1 MSGSHRVAGR
11 GAGGPGGLVLLLCVL
26 GAWLPA
32 YGDTSPRTVRPPTRV
47 AGPLPFY
54 YDLYTFRG
62 EAGHTQVVAAFAV
75 PVRRLEREERD
86 GQVLYRFDVTLSL
99 ADTALRTVYR
109 TDDSVFVGSARPLE
123 RGHLLS
129 THVEV
134 EAPPSRTTVQRVV
147 MTDATTPGVGQ
158 LYDSAFPIPDYSG
171 TDLMLS
177 DIALGQ
183 RPATVGWRRGDVT
196 LALLPTSQFP
206 ESSFDVY
213 YEIYNL
219 PYGHTYD
226 TEIAVERVGEAGLEA
241 GGEPVR
247 LRFSGKS
254 TGSRDGSVAELH
266 HVDASVARGRYRLT
280 VTITDRETGEAAS
293 ESRLFR
299 VRGWDPGATMVAAL
313 PRASR

>member
-1 MSGSHRVAGR
+1 MPGRV
-11 GAGGPGGLVLLLCVL
+11 VLLLCIL

-32 YGDTSPRTVRPPTRV
+32 REDASRPPAPIHGTAP

-62 EAGHTQVVAAFAV
+62 EDAGHTKVVAAFAV
-75 PVRRLEREERD
+75 PARRLEREARA
-86 GQVLYRFDVTLSL
+86 GQVLYRFDVSLSL
-99 ADTALRTVYR
+99 ADTALHTIYR
-109 TDDSVFVGSARPLE
+109 TDDSVFVAAPRPLE
-123 RGHLLS
+123 GGHLLS

-134 EAPPSRTTVQRVV
+134 DAPPSGTTVQRVV
-147 MTDATTPGVGQ
+147 MTDAATPGVGQ
-158 LYDSAFPIPDYSG
+158 LYDSAYAIADYGG

-183 RPATVGWRRGDVT
+183 RPATTGWRRGDVT

-219 PYGHTYD
+219 PYGHVYD
-226 TEIAVERVGEAGLEA
+226 TEIGVQRVGDSGD
-241 GGEPVR
+241 GEPVR
-247 LRFSGKS
+247 LRFSGKA
-254 TGSRDGSVAELH
+254 TASRDGFVPELH
-266 HVDASVARGRYRLT
+266 HVDASVARGHYRLT
-280 VTITDRETGEAAS
+280 VTIRDRETGETAS
-293 ESRLFR
+293 NSRLFR

-313 PRASR
+313 PRAPVPPQ